1 MKDRHAPMPLIRL
14 AYASQ
19 FLIAVMAIFVIWSQ
33 VGGQGHLDLVPWP
46 VKLGL
51 GLAAAYS
58 VVRATAASVSGER
71 AWNGQAVRWLGLTI
85 ALLAA
90 CGYASYYAHL
100 NLEDTD
106 EEDQQQETTVSRL
119 HAGAQVSSGKML
131 RRISRC
137 STSGACP
144 HRIARA
150 SCPSG
155 A

>member
-1 MKDRHAPMPLIRL
+1 MPLIRL
-14 AYASQ
+14 AYATQ

-51 GLAAAYS
+51 GVAAAYS

-71 AWNGQAVRWLGLTI
+71 AWNGQAVRWLGLTL

-106 EEDQQQETTVSRL
+106 EEDTQQDTTVSRL
-119 HAGAQVSSGKML
+119 HATSKANI
-131 RRISRC
+131 RRKI
-137 STSGACP
+137 
-144 HRIARA
+144 
-150 SCPSG
+150 
-155 A
+155 

>member
-1 MKDRHAPMPLIRL
+1 MPLIRL
-14 AYASQ
+14 AYATQ

-58 VVRATAASVSGER
+58 VVRTTAASVSGDR

-106 EEDQQQETTVSRL
+106 EEDQQQDTTVSRL
-119 HAGAQVSSGKML
+119 YTGTRASSPDLLGTPSKAPSAAL
-131 RRISRC
+131 
-137 STSGACP
+137 TSIARP
-144 HRIARA
+144 RRIARA

>member
-1 MKDRHAPMPLIRL
+1 MPLIRL
-14 AYASQ
+14 AYATQ

-51 GLAAAYS
+51 GLATAYS

-71 AWNGQAVRWLGLTI
+71 AWNGQAVRWLGLTL

-100 NLEDTD
+100 NLEDSD
-106 EEDQQQETTVSRL
+106 EEDQQQDTTVSRL
-119 HAGAQVSSGKML
+119 HAGTQVSFPVFAELTVRKS
-131 RRISRC
+131 
-137 STSGACP
+137 
-144 HRIARA
+144 
-150 SCPSG
+150 
-155 A
+155 